1 MPRTEASFT
10 IDGHDLRLSN
20 LDKVLYPATGFT
32 KGQVID
38 YLAKIAPV
46 LLPHLK
52 DRPLTMKRYP
62 NGVDGEFFYEK
73 RAPKYR
79 PSWMKTALVTG
90 GRDPAGIDYLIVN
103 DLASLTWVANLADLE
118 LHPFLAKK
126 QDVTCPTQIMFDL
139 DPGEPADVTDCAQVA
154 IWIRDLLHGLG
165 LKCWVK
171 CSGSKGLQL
180 HIPLNTPTSY
190 DLTKP
195 FAKALAMAMTAAH
208 PDRVVYDMKK
218 AIRGG
223 KVLIDWSQNDES
235 KTTICVYSLRAK
247 SKPFVAAPLQ
257 WSEVEACLEKNDPK
271 LVFFGPDEVLA
282 RVKKHGD
289 LFAEVLTLKQKL
301 PKDAAEALTVLAQE
315 PAPDEKPASKKGATK
330 KTSRSSGRAKK
341 AFSAKQE
348 KAADLKED
356 DAGSLARY
364 NAKRDF
370 KITAEPAGEVEKSPT
385 SKAALFVIQK
395 HDASRLHYDF
405 RLAMAGVLKSW
416 AVPKGIPTAHGE
428 KHLAVEVE
436 DHPMNYAR
444 FEGIIPAGQYGG
456 GTVMV
461 WDIGEY
467 RMLGG
472 QPLEAWKQGMMHMRF
487 AGKKMKG
494 EWTLIRTRLQGGKNQ
509 WLLLKSGKEDVTIT
523 AKQDDTSA
531 LSGRSLA
538 QIARDKDKQ
547 WQSNRTQQSEPIEPG
562 AHEVETE
569 AGSDGASDE
578 NPTPATA
585 PLSSRAQKTLAN
597 HFVEPMKCLPVKEI
611 PEGKEWLYELKFDG
625 YRSLAIVRG
634 GEALLLSRNKKSF
647 NERFPAL
654 VEAVAKLEVKDA
666 ILDGEIVALDEK
678 NRPAFQ
684 LLQNYEE
691 GPLAYYLFD
700 LLSLDG
706 ENWKDRPL
714 EERKA
719 RLAKLLEGVKPPLF
733 FSADLPG
740 ATKAIWKQI
749 QKQKLEGIIAKRR
762 DSEYEAGRRSGA
774 WAKIKAINVQEFVIG
789 GYSEPQGARSHF
801 GALLVGFY
809 EGRKLH
815 FCAKVGTGFPN
826 KLLASLHAQMQ
837 KLRRTNCPF
846 ENLPTPRTSKWG
858 GGVTAG
864 EMKKCTWIEPK
875 LVCEVEFTEWTGDSS
890 LRHPAFIGLRED
902 VKPGDVHR
910 EVPVDTPST

>member
-10 IDGHDLRLSN
+10 IDGHELRLSN
-20 LDKVLYPATGFT
+20 LDKVLYPDTGFT

-62 NGVDGEFFYEK
+62 NGVNGEFFYEK

-79 PSWMKTALVTG
+79 PSWTKTALVTG

-126 QDVTCPTQIMFDL
+126 QNVNCPTQIMFDL

-154 IWIRDLLHGLG
+154 LWIRDLLHGLG

-190 DLTKP
+190 DVTKP
-195 FAKALAMAMTAAH
+195 FAKALAMAVTAAH

-257 WSEVEACLEKNDPK
+257 WSEVEACLKKDDPK

-301 PKDAAEALTVLAQE
+301 PKGAAEALDVLAQQPTE
-315 PAPDEKPASKKGATK
+315 DKESAAVKKQSPK
-330 KTSRSSGRAKK
+330 SSAKK
-341 AFSAKQE
+341 AAAPPARRSAE
-348 KAADLKED
+348 KETANKAKLNADENSSSA
-356 DAGSLARY
+356 AGSLVRY
-364 NAKRDF
+364 KAKRDF
-370 KITAEPAGEVEKSPT
+370 KVTAEPAGEVEKSPT
-385 SKAALFVIQK
+385 SQAALFVIQK
-395 HDASRLHYDF
+395 HDASHLHYDF

-436 DHPMNYAR
+436 DHPMSYAR
-444 FEGIIPAGQYGG
+444 FEGIIPPGQYGG

-467 RMLGG
+467 QMLGG

-487 AGKKMKG
+487 SGKKMKG
-494 EWTLIRTRLQGGKNQ
+494 EWTLIRTRQQGGKNQ
-509 WLLLKSGKEDVTIT
+509 WLLLKSGKEDAAIS

-547 WQSNRTQQSEPIEPG
+547 WQSNRTQQSEPIEPE
-562 AHEVETE
+562 AHEVETK
-569 AGSDGASDE
+569 AR
-578 NPTPATA
+578 PTSVTA
-585 PLSSRAQKTLAN
+585 PPASRAQKMLAN

-611 PEGKEWLYELKFDG
+611 PEGDEWLYELKFDG

-647 NERFPAL
+647 NERFPQI
-654 VEAVAKLEVKDA
+654 VEAVAKLKVKDA
-666 ILDGEIVALDEK
+666 VLDGEVVALDEN
-678 NRPAFQ
+678 NRPTFQ

-691 GPLAYYLFD
+691 GPLAYYFFD

-714 EERKA
+714 HERKV
-719 RLAKLLEGVKPPLF
+719 RLEKLLKGAKPPLF

-740 ATKAIWKQI
+740 STAAIWKQI

-801 GALLVGFY
+801 GALLIGFY
-809 EGRKLH
+809 EGKKLH

-837 KLRRTNCPF
+837 KLRVAKCPF
-846 ENLPTPRTSKWG
+846 DNLPTPRAGRWG

-864 EMKKCTWIEPK
+864 EMKKCTWVEPK
-875 LVCEVEFTEWTGDSS
+875 LVCEVEFTEWTGDFS

-902 VKPGDVHR
+902 VKPHDVHR
-910 EVPVDTPST
+910 EVPVEIPAA

>member
-1 MPRTEASFT
+1 MPRQEVSFT
-10 IDGHDLRLSN
+10 VGGHELRLSN
-20 LDKVLYPATGFT
+20 LDKVLYPDTGFT

-62 NGVDGEFFYEK
+62 NGVNAEFFYEK

-79 PSWMKTALVTG
+79 PSWIKTAKVTG

-103 DLASLTWVANLADLE
+103 DLASLTWIGNLADLE
-118 LHPFLAKK
+118 LHPFLAKRQK
-126 QDVTCPTQIMFDL
+126 VSCPTQILFDL
-139 DPGEPADVTDCAQVA
+139 DPGEPADATDCAQVA
-154 IWIRDLLHGLG
+154 VWIRDLLKGLG
-165 LKCWVK
+165 LKCWIK
-171 CSGSKGLQL
+171 SSGSKGLQL

-190 DLTKP
+190 EVTKP
-195 FAKALAMAMTAAH
+195 FAKALAMALTAAH

-247 SKPFVAAPLQ
+247 SRPFVAAPLQ
-257 WSEVEACLEKNDPK
+257 WSEVEACLKKDDPK

-301 PKDAAEALTVLAQE
+301 PKGASEALEELANE
-315 PAPDEKPASKKGATK
+315 PA
-330 KTSRSSGRAKK
+330 
-341 AFSAKQE
+341 
-348 KAADLKED
+348 KAAKP
-356 DAGSLARY
+356 AGSLARY

-370 KITAEPAGEVEKSPT
+370 QITAEPAGEVEKSPT
-385 SKAALFVIQK
+385 SPGALFVIQK

-405 RLAMAGVLKSW
+405 RLAMDGVLKSW

-436 DHPMNYAR
+436 DHPMSYAR
-444 FEGIIPAGQYGG
+444 FEGIIPEGQYGG

-461 WDIGEY
+461 WDLGEY

-487 AGKKMKG
+487 SGKKMKG
-494 EWTLIRTRLQGGKNQ
+494 EWTLIRTRMQGGKNQ
-509 WLLLKSGKEDVTIT
+509 WLLLKSGKDDVKIS
-523 AKQDDTSA
+523 AKQDDLSA
-531 LSGRSLA
+531 ISGRTMA
-538 QIARDKDKQ
+538 QIAKAKDKE
-547 WQSNRTQQSEPIEPG
+547 WQSNRTQQSEPIEKE
-562 AHEVETE
+562 AHEVDTGSRRPPGNGVEDET
-569 AGSDGASDE
+569 APLD
-578 NPTPATA
+578 TVA
-585 PLSSRAQKTLAN
+585 PLSSKSEKLLA
-597 HFVEPMKCLPVKEI
+597 HRFVEPMKCLPVKKI
-611 PEGKEWLYELKFDG
+611 PEGDEWRYELKFDG

-647 NERFPAL
+647 NARFPAL
-654 VEAVAKLEVKDA
+654 VEAVAQLKVKDA
-666 ILDGEIVALDEK
+666 ILDGEIVALDEE
-678 NRPAFQ
+678 NRPTFQ
-684 LLQNYEE
+684 LLQNYER
-691 GPLAYYLFD
+691 GPLAYYFFD

-706 ENWKDRPL
+706 RDWKDRPL
-714 EERKA
+714 RERKA
-719 RLAKLLEGVKPPLF
+719 RLEKLLKGAKPPLF

-740 ATKAIWKQI
+740 TTAAIWKQI

-762 DSEYEAGRRSGA
+762 DSVYEAGRRSGE

-789 GYSEPQGARSHF
+789 GYTPPQGARSHF
-801 GALLVGFY
+801 GALLIGVYAGK
-809 EGRKLH
+809 KLH
-815 FCAKVGTGFPN
+815 FCARVGTGFPH
-826 KLLASLHAQMQ
+826 KLLASLHAQMD
-837 KLRRTNCPF
+837 KLRIKKCPF
-846 ENLPTPRTSKWG
+846 DNLPVPRHSRWG
-858 GGVTAG
+858 GGVTASD
-864 EMKKCTWIEPK
+864 MKKCTWIAPK

-890 LRHPAFIGLRED
+890 LRHPAFVGLRVDKE
-902 VKPGDVHR
+902 PRDVHR
-910 EVPVDTPST
+910 EVPI